1 MSKNNVKNPPR
12 PAMMYLAGGSAGVL
26 VGLLILW
33 IVLPLGAA
41 SSSSTPTS
49 FGTMEISELK
59 ALLEKNEVTVI
70 DVRNIEPYLA
80 AHIPNALQI
89 PVTMIE
95 GEIPHLPKGKKI
107 VTYCS
112 CPAEESSG
120 QAAMILAH
128 GGITDVVALKGG
140 FDAWVAAGL
149 PTASGRP

>member
-1 MSKNNVKNPPR
+1 MSKKTVKNPPR

-33 IVLPLGAA
+33 VVLPLGAA
-41 SSSSTPTS
+41 SSSTPTS
-49 FGTMEISELK
+49 FGTIEVSELQSMV
-59 ALLEKNEVTVI
+59 EKNEVTVI

-80 AHIPNALQI
+80 AHIPGALQI
-89 PVTMIE
+89 PVSMIE

-107 VTYCS
+107 VTYCT

-149 PTASGRP
+149 PAASGRP

>member
-1 MSKNNVKNPPR
+1 MSKKPVKAPPR

-41 SSSSTPTS
+41 SSSTATS
-49 FGTMEISELK
+49 FATIEVDELRS
-59 ALLEKNEVTVI
+59 LIEKNEVTVI

-80 AHIPNALQI
+80 AHIPGSLQI

-140 FDAWVAAGL
+140 FDAWVSAGL
-149 PTASGRP
+149 PAASGRP

>member
-1 MSKNNVKNPPR
+1 MSKKTVKNPPR

-33 IVLPLGAA
+33 VVLPLGAA
-41 SSSSTPTS
+41 SSSTPTS
-49 FGTMEISELK
+49 FGTIEVSELQSM
-59 ALLEKNEVTVI
+59 LEKNEVTVI

-80 AHIPNALQI
+80 AHIPGALQI
-89 PVTMIE
+89 PVSMIE

-107 VTYCS
+107 VTYCT

>member
-1 MSKNNVKNPPR
+1 MSKKTVKNPPR
-12 PAMMYLAGGSAGVL
+12 PAMMYLAGGSAGVP

-33 IVLPLGAA
+33 VVLPLGAA
-41 SSSSTPTS
+41 SSSTPTS
-49 FGTMEISELK
+49 FGTIEVSELQSMV
-59 ALLEKNEVTVI
+59 EKNEVTVI

-80 AHIPNALQI
+80 AHIPGALQI
-89 PVTMIE
+89 PVSMIE

-107 VTYCS
+107 VTYCT

-149 PTASGRP
+149 QTASGRP

>member
-1 MSKNNVKNPPR
+1 MSKKTVKNPPR

-33 IVLPLGAA
+33 VVLPLGAA
-41 SSSSTPTS
+41 SSSTPTS
-49 FGTMEISELK
+49 FGTIEVSELQSMV
-59 ALLEKNEVTVI
+59 EKNEVTVI

-80 AHIPNALQI
+80 AHIPGALQI
-89 PVTMIE
+89 PVSMIE

-107 VTYCS
+107 VTYCT

-149 PTASGRP
+149 QTASGRP

>member
-1 MSKNNVKNPPR
+1 MSKTNVRNPPR

-41 SSSSTPTS
+41 SSSTPTS
-49 FGTMEISELK
+49 FGTIEVSDLK
-59 ALLEKNEVTVI
+59 SMVEKNEVTII

-80 AHIPNALQI
+80 AHIPGALQI
-89 PVTMIE
+89 PVSMIE
-95 GEIPHLPKGKKI
+95 GEIAHLPKGKKI
-107 VTYCS
+107 VTYCT

-128 GGITDVVALKGG
+128 GGITDVVALEGG

-149 PTASGRP
+149 PTAAGRP

>member
-49 FGTMEISELK
+49 FATIEVSELQ
-59 ALLEKNEVTVI
+59 AMVEKNEVTVI

-80 AHIPNALQI
+80 AHIPGALQI

-149 PTASGRP
+149 PTAAGRP

>member
-1 MSKNNVKNPPR
+1 MSKKPMKTPPR
-12 PAMMYLAGGSAGVL
+12 PGMMYLAGGSAGVL

-33 IVLPLGAA
+33 IVLPLGAT
-41 SSSSTPTS
+41 SSSTPTS
-49 FGTMEISELK
+49 FGTIEVDELK
-59 ALLEKNEVTVI
+59 SLVEKNEVTVI

-80 AHIPNALQI
+80 AHIPGSLQI
-89 PVTMIE
+89 PVSMIE
-95 GEIPHLPKGKKI
+95 GEIPHLPKGKRI

>member
-1 MSKNNVKNPPR
+1 MSKKLPKKPPR
-12 PAMMYLAGGSAGVL
+12 PALMYLAGGSAGVA

-33 IVLPLGAA
+33 IVLPLGANA
-41 SSSSTPTS
+41 ASSTPTT
-49 FGTMEISELK
+49 FGTIEVADLK
-59 ALLEKNEVTVI
+59 SMIDRNAVTVI

-80 AHIPNALQI
+80 AHIPGALQI

-95 GEIPHLPKGKKI
+95 GEIPHLPKGKPI

-120 QAAMILAH
+120 QAAMILAN
-128 GGITDVVALKGG
+128 GGISDVVALKGG
-140 FDAWVAAGL
+140 FDAWVGAGL

>member
-1 MSKNNVKNPPR
+1 MSKKTVKNPPR

-33 IVLPLGAA
+33 VVLPLGAA
-41 SSSSTPTS
+41 SSSTPTS
-49 FGTMEISELK
+49 FGTIEVSELQSMV
-59 ALLEKNEVTVI
+59 EKNEVTVI

-80 AHIPNALQI
+80 AHIPGALQI
-89 PVTMIE
+89 PVSMIE
-95 GEIPHLPKGKKI
+95 GEIPHLSKGKKI
-107 VTYCS
+107 VTYCT

-149 PTASGRP
+149 QAASGRP